1 MGDSRA
7 GRTVTIAASP
17 VRNDYDYSDIEDQA
31 RVFQRQNSGRS
42 FSTWLYQKL
51 NGGTRGGSSELTSVD
66 ETDAISENS
75 ELELYQPSCKDWIK
89 LLILPVAY
97 MVFFGAAVVYVFYTI
112 GALVHS
118 YQYPV
123 QSTSYRTV
131 SSYPAIG
138 IAIIPDFSQF
148 VGCEYRYYDDYSP
161 DPIVPTE
168 KCNYFNAT
176 FNSTLLNNTRNS
188 MVFMGPTD
196 VTRRQSLGVHYII
209 NTTQREYN
217 AIEYFVFYK
226 WSNVINKSLDDQR
239 LILADFEYKS
249 TLFTFPAG
257 FKTWVKMSYI
267 ETAKYDGKSKSI
279 EFEMDISLAK
289 YRSSTYNN
297 STDLDTCTVYF
308 EWASPRYV
316 YIQEILSTNFWNSL
330 GAMCGVL
337 ITLLKAGDY
346 LKAWVA
352 WVRQEWKKRRMTRLE
367 YERFNETKH
376 LLN

>member
-1 MGDSRA
+1 
-7 GRTVTIAASP
+7 
-17 VRNDYDYSDIEDQA
+17 
-31 RVFQRQNSGRS
+31 
-42 FSTWLYQKL
+42 
-51 NGGTRGGSSELTSVD
+51 
-66 ETDAISENS
+66 
-75 ELELYQPSCKDWIK
+75 
-89 LLILPVAY
+89 
-97 MVFFGAAVVYVFYTI
+97 MVFIGAAVVYAFYTI
-112 GALVHS
+112 TALIHS

-123 QSTSYRTV
+123 QSTSYRIA

-168 KCNYFNAT
+168 ECNYFNVS
-176 FNSTLLNNTRNS
+176 FNSTLLNSTRKS

-196 VTRRQSLGVHYII
+196 IMRRQSLEVRYTI

-217 AIEYFVFYK
+217 AIEYFAFYQ
-226 WSNVINKSLDDQR
+226 WSNVVNKSVDEQR
-239 LILADFEYKS
+239 SLLADFEYKS

-289 YRSSTYNN
+289 YRSSTFNN
-297 STDLDTCTVYF
+297 STDLDSCAVYF

-352 WVRQEWKKRRMTRLE
+352 WVRQERKKRQMTRLE
-367 YERFNETKH
+367 YEKYYETKH

>member
-1 MGDSRA
+1 M
-7 GRTVTIAASP
+7 
-17 VRNDYDYSDIEDQA
+17 
-31 RVFQRQNSGRS
+31 
-42 FSTWLYQKL
+42 YQKL
-51 NGGTRGGSSELTSVD
+51 DVAEGGSSELLTSIGESDV
-66 ETDAISENS
+66 ISQNS
-75 ELELYQPSCKDWIK
+75 ELELWQPSCKDWLK
-89 LLILPVAY
+89 LLILPVVY
-97 MVFFGAAVVYVFYTI
+97 MVFIGAAVVYAFYTI
-112 GALVHS
+112 TGLIHS

-123 QSTSYRTV
+123 QSTSYRTAL
-131 SSYPAIG
+131 SYPAIG

-168 KCNYFNAT
+168 ECKYFNISFT
-176 FNSTLLNNTRNS
+176 SKLSNNTRKS

-196 VTRRQSLGVHYII
+196 IMRRQSLGVHYTI

-217 AIEYFVFYK
+217 AIEYFAFYQ

-239 LILADFEYKS
+239 LILAGFEDKS

-267 ETAKYDGKSKSI
+267 ETEQHDSKNKLI
-279 EFEMDISLAK
+279 EFDMDISLAK
-289 YRSSTYNN
+289 YRSFMYNN

-316 YIQEILSTNFWNSL
+316 YIKEILSTNFWNSF
-330 GAMCGVL
+330 GAMCGVF
-337 ITLLKAGDY
+337 ITLLKAGEY
-346 LKAWVA
+346 FKAWIT
-352 WVRQEWKKRRMTRLE
+352 WVRHERRKRRMTRLE
-367 YERFNETKH
+367 YEKFNETKY